1 MPTVSEI
8 ADRLGGK
15 LEGDGSLKIAGAA
28 GLRSARSGEISFLF
42 NSRYA
47 GAMEETSADA
57 VVVERAWAGKRNV
70 GAVIRVGDVNAA
82 LEEVLR
88 WFSPE
93 PVKPARG
100 IHPTA
105 VISPGA
111 VLGADV
117 AVGPYCVIEAN
128 TSIGDRSSIWAG
140 SYVGAGST
148 LGADCLVYPNVTIR
162 EGTRIGDR
170 AIVHSGTVIGS
181 DGYGF
186 VPEEKDGRLSIRKI
200 QQIGTVEIG
209 NDVEIGANVT
219 IDRARF
225 GRTLI
230 GNNVKIDNLVQIAH
244 NVVIGDYC
252 GIVAQVGIAGSTAI
266 GSRVVLWG
274 QAGVAGH
281 LTIGD
286 GAVVGAKAT
295 VLKDVDPGSH
305 VSGYPAM
312 PHDKATRSHANVM
325 RLPQLKERV
334 KQLEARVKQ
343 LEETHGVKTKRGIPG
358 RLR

>member
-8 ADRLGGK
+8 ADRLGGE
-15 LEGDGSLKIAGAA
+15 LDGDGSLEIVGVA
-28 GLRSARSGEISFLF
+28 GLRNARRGEVAFLF
-42 NSRYA
+42 NNRYSGSMKETSA
-47 GAMEETSADA
+47 TAVVVGSTWAGERNVPAIIAVEDIEGAMED
-57 VVVERAWAGKRNV
+57 VV
-70 GAVIRVGDVNAA
+70 
-82 LEEVLR
+82 R
-88 WFSPE
+88 WFAPE
-93 PVKPARG
+93 PVKLAPGVHPAA
-100 IHPTA
+100 IVA
-105 VISPGA
+105 PGV
-111 VLGADV
+111 VLGAEV
-117 AVGPYCVIEAN
+117 SVGPHCVIETGVA
-128 TSIGDRSSIWAG
+128 IGDRSSIRAG
-140 SYVGAGST
+140 TYIGSGSQ

-162 EGTRIGDR
+162 EGTKIGDR

-186 VPEEKDGRLSIRKI
+186 VPEEKDGSLSIRKI

-225 GRTLI
+225 GRTVI
-230 GNNVKIDNLVQIAH
+230 GNSVKIDNLVQIAH

-252 GIVAQVGIAGSTAI
+252 GILAQVGIAGSTVI

-281 LTIGD
+281 LAIGD
-286 GAVVGAKAT
+286 NSVVGAKAT
-295 VLKDVDPGSH
+295 VLKDVKPGSH

-312 PHDKATRSHANVM
+312 EHARATRSHANLM

-334 KQLEARVKQ
+334 RQLEARIQ
-343 LEETHGVKTKRGIPG
+343 ELEKTHGIT
-358 RLR
+358 